1 MARSFMSAEG
11 RKPGDEIMNTFS
23 PVKGETKMLDPVDA
37 LNTDKMR
44 ELERMA
50 IENFRPRGRDYDA
63 QSVMPMENIRELHE
77 AGWLRA
83 TLPHEWDGMNSN
95 VDSDEDPA
103 TFLQGLRMIARGC
116 PGTAHCYQVTN
127 HCGWAV
133 HDLGTEEQ
141 HELFLKPMLS
151 EPFLGTFVGSEAKRK
166 HMYMMNTTA
175 KKVDGGY
182 ILRGEKNYATN
193 GSALGFAIIFA
204 AIEGVENY
212 LDNHQMLIVTPDM
225 EGVSIDTSWY
235 RPNGM
240 RCADSPVI
248 TLNDVFVPDSHV
260 LGEPGVY
267 PRNRWQGKFH
277 LGFTANYLGA
287 TEGMYG
293 WYLDYVV
300 GKGKGEAELI
310 QMRTGEMKIKL
321 DGAASIFHDAIRAYR
336 TKPIVEAELLA
347 MAAKSIAADVAFE
360 LSHKIIHAAGST
372 ALFDEFPLSR
382 YLRDL
387 ETHVLH
393 AGHDKTAQIIGQ
405 SELKQSFDSTLQR

>member
-1 MARSFMSAEG
+1 
-11 RKPGDEIMNTFS
+11 
-23 PVKGETKMLDPVDA
+23 MLDPIDA

-44 ELERMA
+44 DLERMA
-50 IENFRPRGRDYDA
+50 VENFRPRGRDYDA

-83 TLPHEWDGMNSN
+83 TLPEAFGGMNSN

-127 HCGWAV
+127 HCGWAI
-133 HDLGTEEQ
+133 HALGTPEQ
-141 HELFLKPMLS
+141 HDLFLKPML
-151 EPFLGTFVGSEAKRK
+151 ERPNLGTFVGSEAKRK

-175 KKVDGGY
+175 KRVEGGY

-204 AIEGVENY
+204 AIEGVENF
-212 LDNHQMLIVTPDM
+212 LDNHLMLIVTPDM
-225 EGVSIDTSWY
+225 EGVTIDTSWY

-240 RCADSPVI
+240 RCADSPII

-260 LGEPGVY
+260 LGEPGDY
-267 PRNRWQGKFH
+267 PRKRWQGKFH

-287 TEGMYG
+287 TEGMYH
-293 WYLDYVV
+293 WFLDYIVN
-300 GKGKGEAELI
+300 KGKGEAELI

-336 TKPIVEAELLA
+336 TRPIVEAELLA

-372 ALFDEFPLSR
+372 ALFDQFPLSR

-393 AGHDKTAQIIGQ
+393 AGHDRTAQIIGQ

>member
-1 MARSFMSAEG
+1 
-11 RKPGDEIMNTFS
+11 
-23 PVKGETKMLDPVDA
+23 MLDPIDA
-37 LNTDKMR
+37 LKTDKMR
-44 ELERMA
+44 DLERMA
-50 IENFRPRGRDYDA
+50 VENFRPRGRDYDA
-63 QSVMPMENIRELHE
+63 RSVMPMENIRELHE

-83 TLPHEWDGMNSN
+83 TLPESFAGMNSN

-127 HCGWAV
+127 HCGWAI
-133 HDLGTEEQ
+133 HALGTPEQ
-141 HELFLKPMLS
+141 HDLFLKPML
-151 EPFLGTFVGSEAKRK
+151 EKPHLGTFVGSEAKRN

-175 KKVDGGY
+175 KRVEGGY

-204 AIEGVENY
+204 AIEGVENF
-212 LDNHQMLIVTPDM
+212 LDNHLMLIVTPEM
-225 EGVSIDTSWY
+225 KGVEIDTSWY

-240 RCADSPVI
+240 RCADSPII
-248 TLNDVFVPDSHV
+248 TLNDVFVPDNHV
-260 LGEPGVY
+260 LGEPGDY
-267 PRNRWQGKFH
+267 PRKRWQGKFH

-287 TEGMYG
+287 TEGMYH
-293 WYLDYVV
+293 WFLDYIVN
-300 GKGKGEAELI
+300 KGKGEGELI

-336 TKPIVEAELLA
+336 TRPIVEAELLA

-372 ALFDEFPLSR
+372 ALFDQFPLSR

-393 AGHDKTAQIIGQ
+393 AGHDRTAQIIGQ
-405 SELKQSFDSTLQR
+405 SELNQSFDSTLQR